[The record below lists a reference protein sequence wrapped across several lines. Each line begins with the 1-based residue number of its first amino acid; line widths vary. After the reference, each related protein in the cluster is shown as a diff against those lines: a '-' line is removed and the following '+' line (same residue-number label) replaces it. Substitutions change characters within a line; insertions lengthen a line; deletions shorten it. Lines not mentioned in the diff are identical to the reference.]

1 MVQSSL
7 YAHFLKC
14 EIPTILI
21 AEDAKE
27 AQEIYHLA
35 LFAQQKGISTHTP
48 ILLPDFRA
56 RYGDD
61 LRSFYEE
68 FIWLNSSLREFYF
81 FLNEKLEFKDKINSP
96 ILIAPISSLLYAL
109 PSPKILQTMA
119 IKKGERLN
127 FSELKLQ
134 FINYGYEIVE
144 IVEMAGEI
152 SFRGDILD
160 IGIPSLNGGIFYRL
174 SFFDDECESI
184 RKFDITTQKSYKK
197 EIDLIDIPPA
207 IFALKDQDIE
217 ELNIKIKESSFD
229 SFSRDIFSLGFW
241 FLDENGVEFLKLFSS
256 LMTPKAKEYL
266 GELLTIELN
275 SPYNKSFL
283 DYLPVLAPVSG
294 YEDIVVKQE
303 NLDYFLELNESKKVT
318 ILVPTDLMAQ
328 TFKAKGIDTYVSN
341 LVVNIAIPQGYI
353 ISLNSYPKQKR
364 KNRPKIAVDELSIGE
379 YIVHRDYGIGIF
391 RGIKQAKV
399 LGFIRDFIEISY
411 QGEDILLLPVENLN
425 LIDRYIAG
433 SSGVPIVDKLGRGS
447 FAKLREKIKTKLFE
461 IADSII
467 ALAAKRN
474 LTPGK
479 VIDTSLPEI
488 NIFQSN
494 SGFELTDDQKKSID
508 EIFLDISSG
517 RVMDRLLSGD
527 VGFGK
532 TEVALNAIFA
542 VCANKMQAAL
552 VVPTTLL
559 AFQHFKTLQSRIHSF
574 KIARLDRFSKASYKR
589 EVLEGLKN
597 GSINIVVGTHSILGA
612 EFKNLGLIVI
622 DEEHKFGVKQKEA
635 IKSLSKDVHLLSMS
649 ATPIPRTLNMALSH
663 IKGMST
669 LSTPPFERIGSKT
682 FVKEKSDTLIKEVI
696 LRELRRNGQI
706 FYIHNNISHIPAIKS
721 YLLEILPNLNI
732 AILHSQVDAKE
743 SEEIMLDFAE
753 QKYHLLLC
761 TSIVESGIHLPNAN
775 TIIID
780 GADRFGLADLHQL
793 RGRVGR
799 GDKEGWCYFLVD
811 TKENLTHEATKRLL
825 ALEKN
830 SFLGS
835 GAMIAYQDL
844 EIRGGGNLLGEAQ
857 SGHIKNIGYSLYLK
871 MLEDAIYTLSSKE
884 KIKENDLE
892 LRLQVSAYLSPEL
905 ISSDTLRLELYRRL
919 SLCQKVDEIYE
930 IELEIKDRFGD
941 LDPMTRGFLMLIL
954 IKILGNDLG
963 INSISNFK
971 LDVAFEMQDKK
982 KEFIKVESQE
992 SILEEILEYLRN
1004 LKSKKA

>member
-7 YAHFLKC
+7 YAHFLKQD
-14 EIPTILI
+14 IPTII
-21 AEDAKE
+21 ITEDAKE
-27 AQEIYHLA
+27 AQEAYHLS
-35 LFAQQKGISTHTP
+35 LFAKESGISTYTP

-61 LRSFYEE
+61 LRSFYDE
-68 FIWLNSSLREFYF
+68 FICMNSALREFYH
-81 FLNEKLEFKDKINSP
+81 FLNDDLSFKDKTNHP

-109 PSPKILQTMA
+109 PSPRLLQKMS
-119 IKKGERLN
+119 IQRGKN
-127 FSELKLQ
+127 LKFLDLKQ
-134 FINYGYEIVE
+134 KLLNYGYEMVE
-144 IVEMAGEI
+144 IVEMPGEV

-160 IGIPSLNGGIFYRL
+160 IGIPGLDGGIFYRL

-184 RKFDITTQKSYKK
+184 RIFDVTTQKSNKE
-197 EIDLIDIPPA
+197 EIDSIEIPPA
-207 IFALKDQDIE
+207 IFALDEKEAE
-217 ELNIKIKESSFD
+217 ELNTRIEESDFD

-283 DYLPVLAPVSG
+283 DSLPILAPVDG
-294 YEDIVVKQE
+294 YEDIMLKQE
-303 NLDYFLELNESKKVT
+303 NLDYFLELNASKKLI

-328 TFKAKGIDTYVSN
+328 DFNARGIKAHLSS
-341 LVVNIAIPQGYI
+341 LVVNIATPQGYI

-364 KNRPKIAVDELSIGE
+364 KNRPKIAIDELNIGE
-379 YIVHRDYGIGIF
+379 YVVHRDYGIGIF
-391 RGIKQAKV
+391 SGIKQAKV
-399 LGFIRDFIEISY
+399 LGCVRDFIEISY
-411 QGEDILLLPVENLN
+411 QGEDVLLLPVENLN

-433 SSGVPIVDKLGRGS
+433 SSGVPMVDRLGKGN
-447 FAKLREKIKTKLFE
+447 FAKLREKIKAKLFE

-479 VIDTSLPEI
+479 IVDTKLPEI
-488 NIFQSN
+488 SIFQRS
-494 SGFELTDDQKKSID
+494 SGFELTEDQKKSID

-542 VCANKMQAAL
+542 VCKNGMQAVL

-559 AFQHFKTLQSRIHSF
+559 AFQHFQTLKSRLSSF
-574 KIARLDRFSKASYKR
+574 KVARLDRFSKAKS
-589 EVLEGLKN
+589 EVLKGLKD
-597 GSINIVVGTHSILGA
+597 GSIDVVVGTHSILGA
-612 EFKNLGLIVI
+612 EFKNLGLIII

-669 LSTPPFERIGSKT
+669 LTTPPFERVGSKT
-682 FVKEKSDTLIKEVI
+682 FVKEKSDALIKEAI

-706 FYIHNNISHIPAIKS
+706 FYVHNNISHISTIKS
-721 YLLEILPNLNI
+721 DLLELLPDLSI
-732 AILHSQVDAKE
+732 AILHSQIDSKE
-743 SEEIMLDFAE
+743 SEEIMLGFAE
-753 QKYHLLLC
+753 HKYQLLLC

-775 TIIID
+775 SIIVD

-811 TKENLTHEATKRLL
+811 SKEGLTPEATKRLL

-884 KIKENDLE
+884 KIKESDIE

-919 SLCQKVDEIYE
+919 SLCQKADEIYE
-930 IELEIKDRFGD
+930 IEREIKDRFGELD
-941 LDPMTRGFLMLIL
+941 LMTNSFLMLML
-954 IKILGNDLG
+954 VKILAKDLG
-963 INSISNFK
+963 IKSISNFK
-971 LDVAFEMQDKK
+971 LDVAFEIGDK
-982 KEFIKVESQE
+982 KEFIKAESQE
-992 SILEEILEYLRN
+992 SILEDILGYLRS
-1004 LKSKKA
+1004 LKAKKA